1 VAEAAARPPAAAVAR
16 AAGSEQENL
25 QGEIAYLRMYSEVYR
40 THLRTYLEALLRNV
54 DEWARAEQ
62 SPASVEYDE
71 PQALTPRRD

>member
-1 VAEAAARPPAAAVAR
+1 MAR